1 MQGSASAE
9 RGMTCSRGTQVG
21 FERREAAARTRP
33 LHGVDALPAELPE
46 RPHVYYLMNKNSFPA
61 RVVVCC
67 LQPQLVSEGV
77 LGAPFV
83 STDI

>member
-1 MQGSASAE
+1 MQQGDTGRLWTPGGCSEDTAS
-9 RGMTCSRGTQVG
+9 V
-21 FERREAAARTRP
+21 
-33 LHGVDALPAELPE
+33 HGVDALPAELPE

-67 LQPQLVSEGV
+67 LQPQLVSEEV

-83 STDI
+83 STDIW